1 MKVENNSI
9 YYEKNQV
16 DKELNLER
24 LTVEIKSKRRYT
36 FFLVGTLMVISL
48 INLYSVSDYEGKL
61 FSLPMTLLF
70 MFVGSTVGFFVST
83 LDYRKFNK
91 NLFFR
96 FIYFG
101 SLGLLAFMVI
111 AGRFFNGLGIVRE
124 INGAYGWI
132 RIGGL
137 GIQPAE
143 ILKLAFIITLSMVLA
158 KAETLKEGVWVRIRN
173 SFIVLIPF
181 ILLIIFQNDL
191 GTAIHYMAIYMIL
204 LFFTNIKLKVVF
216 SVIGGFGALGF
227 GLLTFIYKYGE
238 KIGGG
243 YKARRIIMY
252 VDGIINDGYTGN
264 IDIGYQVAQS
274 LLAFGNGGLFGVGY
288 GNGVQKFSYLPEIH
302 TDFIMALFGEEFG
315 LFGVMLIVAMYLI
328 LYNISM
334 NIAMTSKDYFGKYL
348 VVGVAGMIITQVL
361 INLFVAVGLLPVF
374 GIPMPLFS
382 YGGSSIIT
390 ILTGIG
396 IVLSVNNYTA
406 SK

>member
-1 MKVENNSI
+1 MVLAKAETLKEGVWVRIRNSSVVLI
-9 YYEKNQV
+9 PFILLIIFQN
-16 DKELNLER
+16 DL
-24 LTVEIKSKRRYT
+24 
-36 FFLVGTLMVISL
+36 GTAIHYMAI
-48 INLYSVSDYEGKL
+48 
-61 FSLPMTLLF
+61 
-70 MFVGSTVGFFVST
+70 
-83 LDYRKFNK
+83 
-91 NLFFR
+91 
-96 FIYFG
+96 
-101 SLGLLAFMVI
+101 
-111 AGRFFNGLGIVRE
+111 
-124 INGAYGWI
+124 
-132 RIGGL
+132 
-137 GIQPAE
+137 
-143 ILKLAFIITLSMVLA
+143 SMVLA

-173 SFIVLIPF
+173 SSVVLIPF

-334 NIAMTSKDYFGKYL
+334 NIAMTSKDYFVPEIHTDFIMALFGEEFGLFGVMLIVAMYLILYNISMNIAMTSKDYFGKYL

>member
-1 MKVENNSI
+1 MKIENNSI
-9 YYEKNQV
+9 YYEKNQI

-24 LTVEIKSKRRYT
+24 LTIEIKAKRRYI

-70 MFVGSTVGFFVST
+70 MFIGSTVGFFIST
-83 LDYRKFNK
+83 IDYRKFKK
-91 NLFFR
+91 NIFFKL
-96 FIYFG
+96 IYFG

-143 ILKLAFIITLSMVLA
+143 ILKLAFIILLAMVLA
-158 KAETLKEGVWVRIRN
+158 RGETLKEDIWTTIRN
-173 SFIVLIPF
+173 SFVVLFPF
-181 ILLIIFQNDL
+181 IILIIWQNDM
-191 GTAIHYMAIYMIL
+191 GTAIHYIAIYLVL
-204 LFFTNIKLKVVF
+204 LFFTNIKLKYIF
-216 SVIGGFGALGF
+216 SIVGIGGVFGF

-238 KIGGG
+238 KIGG

-315 LFGVMLIVAMYLI
+315 LFGVMFIVVMYFI

-348 VVGVAGMIITQVL
+348 VVGVAGMIMTQVL

-390 ILTGIG
+390 TLIGIG
-396 IVLSVNNYTA
+396 IILSVNNYTA
-406 SK
+406 S

>member
-24 LTVEIKSKRRYT
+24 LTIEIKSKRRYI
-36 FFLVGTLMVISL
+36 FFLVGTLMIISL

-70 MFVGSTVGFFVST
+70 MFVGSTIGFFIST

-96 FIYFG
+96 IIYFG

-158 KAETLKEGVWVRIRN
+158 KGETLKESVKSTIFRSLAVLLP
-173 SFIVLIPF
+173 FIVLI
-181 ILLIIFQNDL
+181 ILQNDM
-191 GTAIHYMAIYMIL
+191 GTAIHYVAIYMIL
-204 LFFTNIKLKVVF
+204 IFFTNIKLKYVY
-216 SVIGGFGALGF
+216 SIIGIGGTLGF

-274 LLAFGNGGLFGVGY
+274 LLAFGNGGFFGVGY

-382 YGGSSIIT
+382 YGGSSILT

>member
-1 MKVENNSI
+1 MKIENNSI
-9 YYEKNQV
+9 YYEKNQI

-24 LTVEIKSKRRYT
+24 LTIEIKAKRRYI

-70 MFVGSTVGFFVST
+70 MFIGSTVGFFIST
-83 LDYRKFNK
+83 IDYRKFKK
-91 NLFFR
+91 NIFFKL
-96 FIYFG
+96 IYFG
-101 SLGLLAFMVI
+101 SLGLLAFMMI

-143 ILKLAFIITLSMVLA
+143 ILKLAFIILLAMVLA
-158 KAETLKEGVWVRIRN
+158 RGETLKEDIWTTIRN
-173 SFIVLIPF
+173 SFVVLFPF
-181 ILLIIFQNDL
+181 IILIIWQNDM
-191 GTAIHYMAIYMIL
+191 GTAIHYIAIYLVL
-204 LFFTNIKLKVVF
+204 LFFTNIKLKYIF
-216 SVIGGFGALGF
+216 SIVGIGGVFGF

-238 KIGGG
+238 KIGG

-315 LFGVMLIVAMYLI
+315 LFGVMFIVVMYFI

-348 VVGVAGMIITQVL
+348 VVGVAGMIMTQVL

-390 ILTGIG
+390 TLIGIG
-396 IVLSVNNYTA
+396 IILSVNNYTA
-406 SK
+406 S

>member
-1 MKVENNSI
+1 
-9 YYEKNQV
+9 
-16 DKELNLER
+16 
-24 LTVEIKSKRRYT
+24 
-36 FFLVGTLMVISL
+36 
-48 INLYSVSDYEGKL
+48 
-61 FSLPMTLLF
+61 
-70 MFVGSTVGFFVST
+70 
-83 LDYRKFNK
+83 
-91 NLFFR
+91 
-96 FIYFG
+96 
-101 SLGLLAFMVI
+101 
-111 AGRFFNGLGIVRE
+111 
-124 INGAYGWI
+124 
-132 RIGGL
+132 
-137 GIQPAE
+137 
-143 ILKLAFIITLSMVLA
+143 
-158 KAETLKEGVWVRIRN
+158 
-173 SFIVLIPF
+173 
-181 ILLIIFQNDL
+181 
-191 GTAIHYMAIYMIL
+191 
-204 LFFTNIKLKVVF
+204 
-216 SVIGGFGALGF
+216 
-227 GLLTFIYKYGE
+227 
-238 KIGGG
+238 
-243 YKARRIIMY
+243 MY

-288 GNGVQKFSYLPEIH
+288 GNGAQKFSYLPEIH

>member
-1 MKVENNSI
+1 MKIENNSI
-9 YYEKNQV
+9 YYEKNQI

-24 LTVEIKSKRRYT
+24 LTIEIKAKRRYI

-70 MFVGSTVGFFVST
+70 MFIGSTVGFFIST
-83 LDYRKFNK
+83 IDYRKFKK
-91 NLFFR
+91 NIFFKL
-96 FIYFG
+96 IYFG

-143 ILKLAFIITLSMVLA
+143 ILKLAFIILLAMVLA
-158 KAETLKEGVWVRIRN
+158 RGETLKEDIWTTIRN
-173 SFIVLIPF
+173 SFVVLFPF
-181 ILLIIFQNDL
+181 IILIIWQNDM
-191 GTAIHYMAIYMIL
+191 GTAIHYVAIYLVL
-204 LFFTNIKLKVVF
+204 LFFTNIKLKYIF
-216 SVIGGFGALGF
+216 SIVGIGGVFGF

-238 KIGGG
+238 KIGG

-315 LFGVMLIVAMYLI
+315 LFGVMFIVVMYFI

-348 VVGVAGMIITQVL
+348 VVGVAGMIMTQVL

-390 ILTGIG
+390 TLIGIG
-396 IVLSVNNYTA
+396 IILSVNNYTA
-406 SK
+406 S